1 VISIKAGTKYAPI
14 VCEGISNNQ
23 ESKMAHRKAH
33 APVPSGN
40 TSPIGKTSTEKQ
52 KITGSEVASNQEHD
66 PKQRIAGY
74 VNKGEHAI
82 QEPGGKNG
90 ANH

>member
-1 VISIKAGTKYAPI
+1 M
-14 VCEGISNNQ
+14 SNP
-23 ESKMAHRKAH
+23 SKERMMSHRKAH
-33 APVPSGN
+33 APVPPGN
-40 TSPIGKTSTEKQ
+40 QSTTDKTQGKEP

-74 VNKGEHAI
+74 DNKGEHSI